1 MGLDTN
7 TKIDKMFIGTSK
19 PKDVWVGAKL
29 AKEVYVGTNK
39 VYNAPVHIVFT
50 PSQYERLRQ
59 SGVLYEATHSGCTGA
74 EGSISSSTY
83 LTSTYAH
90 PQSINGTQLGG
101 YGLDVGYGAKVT
113 WSILGTTFDYA
124 NSNYGVFARN
134 IGQDYSITYTG
145 NNVTCVN
152 NAFFKAE
159 FDPIALW
166 DIRPVT
172 KKDFSIVKP
181 FTTTNGLSINSA
193 AFPNLGQDR
202 QISVTPVWNGSH
214 GDCWERNPGDGTS
227 VSGELQL
234 PQACHGYLEIT
245 VTGLYLGNIGSDKNI
260 AYKVG
265 AWSTPYAMDVSNF
278 SNIQKK
284 TTDGYQFTVS
294 FGPSWGGGID
304 WNLSSLSVDGSGNVF
319 INASIRV
326 GFSSGGSSDF
336 SSEMA
341 GDAGYGGAV
350 YFGNYHKGYSD
361 SINNVL
367 SQAGF
372 GAWLYYG

>member
-19 PKDVWVGAKL
+19 PKDVWVGTKL

-59 SGVLYEATHSGCTGA
+59 SGVLYKATHSGCTGA

-90 PQSINGTQLGG
+90 PQSINGKQLGG

-113 WSILGTTFDYA
+113 WSILGTTYDYA

-134 IGQDYSITYTG
+134 IGQDYSITYKG

-172 KKDFSIVKP
+172 KKVFSTVRL

-193 AFPNLGQDR
+193 AFPDLGQDR
-202 QISVTPVWNGSH
+202 YVSITPVWDGYNGDSLE
-214 GDCWERNPGDGTS
+214 CYPGSSTS
-227 VSGELQL
+227 VSGEFQL
-234 PQACHGYLEIT
+234 PQSSSGYLEIQ
-245 VTGLYLGNIGSDKNI
+245 VTGLFLGNVGRGKSL
-260 AYKVG
+260 AYKVA
-265 AWSTPYAMDVSNF
+265 AWNNPNSVGVNSLSDSK
-278 SNIQKK
+278 KK
-284 TTDGYQFTVS
+284 TTDGYQFYVY
-294 FGPSWGGGID
+294 FGPSYGSSNSYNFT
-304 WNLSSLSVDGSGNVF
+304 NLWSDDDGNVF
-319 INASIRV
+319 VNAYRQV
-326 GFSSGGSSDF
+326 GFTSGTSSDY
-336 SSEMA
+336 SADMA
-341 GDAGYGGAV
+341 GDAGYGGAIYV
-350 YFGNYHKGYSD
+350 GSYHNGYSD

-367 SQAGF
+367 ADVGF
-372 GAWLYYG
+372 NASVHYG